1 MPSSQI
7 SDIHL
12 ITVGKEN
19 FSFKDQIGN
28 NTHLRT
34 VAPGLVGGDHHVGG
48 HEEGPVLCGW
58 HNVVRLVPHPV
69 VELPDVGGQ
78 GHGEN
83 VLQGGLGVTLD
94 LTKIYIFKIN

>member
-1 MPSSQI
+1 MTAVAGVVCLVI
-7 SDIHL
+7 SDL
-12 ITVGKEN
+12 TPG
-19 FSFKDQIGN
+19 
-28 NTHLRT
+28 LRHRLRVLRA

-83 VLQGGLGVTLD
+83 VLQRGLGVTLD
-94 LTKIYIFKIN
+94 LTKKYIFKIN